1 MVKRK
6 KYSFTDLNF
15 TKEDLSRNSQK
26 VIAKVGYHLLLR
38 VKKRT
43 AINAVW
49 GIKILAKGQ
58 KVRSIKK
65 VIGFK
70 TKTMLKTVK
79 RKAKSVRKRAK
90 TAMSYP
96 RSRGGTRY
104 TNGRT
109 FKSRRKSKSQILTA
123 KNGRK
128 YKILAN
134 GRARFV
140 KNWKTIP

>member
-1 MVKRK
+1 MAKRK

-15 TKEDLSRNSQK
+15 TKEDLSRNSQQ

-70 TKTMLKTVK
+70 TRTALKGLKTVG
-79 RKAKSVRKRAK
+79 RRAK
-90 TAMSYP
+90 TGITK
-96 RSRGGTRY
+96 RTRNKIHRKS
-104 TNGRT
+104 NGRT
-109 FKSRRKSKSQILTA
+109 IQKSKRRSKQFVKGSPQA
-123 KNGRK
+123 KAWGRK
-128 YKILAN
+128 MARL
-134 GRARFV
+134 RAR
-140 KNWKTIP
+140 

>member
-1 MVKRK
+1 MAKRK

-70 TKTMLKTVK
+70 TRTALKGLKTVG
-79 RKAKSVRKRAK
+79 RRAK
-90 TAMSYP
+90 TGITK
-96 RSRGGTRY
+96 RTRNKIHRKS
-104 TNGRT
+104 NGRT
-109 FKSRRKSKSQILTA
+109 IQKSLKRRRKPAWQVKGSVAA
-123 KNGRK
+123 KRHMA
-128 YKILAN
+128 KI
-134 GRARFV
+134 RARR
-140 KNWKTIP
+140 

>member
-1 MVKRK
+1 MAKRK

-70 TKTMLKTVK
+70 TRTALKGLKTVG
-79 RKAKSVRKRAK
+79 RRAK
-90 TAMSYP
+90 TGITK
-96 RSRGGTRY
+96 RTRNKIHRKS
-104 TNGRT
+104 NGRT
-109 FKSRRKSKSQILTA
+109 IQKSKRRSKQFVKGSPQA
-123 KNGRK
+123 KAWGRK
-128 YKILAN
+128 MARL
-134 GRARFV
+134 RAR
-140 KNWKTIP
+140 

>member
-1 MVKRK
+1 MAKRK

-70 TKTMLKTVK
+70 TRTALKGLKTVG
-79 RKAKSVRKRAK
+79 RRAK
-90 TAMSYP
+90 TGITK
-96 RSRGGTRY
+96 RTRNKIHRKS
-104 TNGRT
+104 NGRT
-109 FKSRRKSKSQILTA
+109 IQKSKRRSKQFVKGSPQA
-123 KNGRK
+123 KAWGRK
-128 YKILAN
+128 MARL
-134 GRARFV
+134 RAG
-140 KNWKTIP
+140 

>member
-1 MVKRK
+1 MAKRK

-70 TKTMLKTVK
+70 TRTALKGLKTVG
-79 RKAKSVRKRAK
+79 RRAK
-90 TAMSYP
+90 TGITK
-96 RSRGGTRY
+96 RTRNKIHRKR
-104 TNGRT
+104 NGRT
-109 FKSRRKSKSQILTA
+109 IQKSKKVFITKTGQPYVL
-123 KNGRK
+123 
-128 YKILAN
+128 LAS
-134 GRARFV
+134 GQARFV
-140 KNWKTIP
+140 KR

>member
-1 MVKRK
+1 MAKRK

-15 TKEDLSRNSQK
+15 TKEDLARNSQQ

-70 TKTMLKTVK
+70 TRSALKGLKTVG
-79 RKAKSVRKRAK
+79 RRAK
-90 TAMSYP
+90 TGITK
-96 RSRGGTRY
+96 RTRNKIHRKS
-104 TNGRT
+104 NGRT
-109 FKSRRKSKSQILTA
+109 IQKSLKRRRNPAWQVKGSVAA
-123 KNGRK
+123 KRHMAKVRAGR
-128 YKILAN
+128 
-134 GRARFV
+134 
-140 KNWKTIP
+140 

>member
-1 MVKRK
+1 MAKRK

-70 TKTMLKTVK
+70 TRTALKGLKTVG
-79 RKAKSVRKRAK
+79 RRAK
-90 TAMSYP
+90 TGITK
-96 RSRGGTRY
+96 RTRNKIHRKS
-104 TNGRT
+104 NGRT
-109 FKSRRKSKSQILTA
+109 IQKSKRRSKQFVRGSPQA
-123 KNGRK
+123 KAWGRK
-128 YKILAN
+128 MARL
-134 GRARFV
+134 RAR
-140 KNWKTIP
+140 

>member
-1 MVKRK
+1 MAKRK

-26 VIAKVGYHLLLR
+26 VIAQVGYHLLLR

-70 TKTMLKTVK
+70 TRTALKGLKTVG
-79 RKAKSVRKRAK
+79 RRAK
-90 TAMSYP
+90 TGITK
-96 RSRGGTRY
+96 RTRNKIHRKS
-104 TNGRT
+104 NGRT
-109 FKSRRKSKSQILTA
+109 IQKSKRRSKQFVKGSPQA
-123 KNGRK
+123 KAWGRK
-128 YKILAN
+128 MARL
-134 GRARFV
+134 RAR
-140 KNWKTIP
+140 

>member
-1 MVKRK
+1 MAKRK

-70 TKTMLKTVK
+70 TRTALKGLKTVG
-79 RKAKSVRKRAK
+79 RRAK
-90 TAMSYP
+90 TGITK
-96 RSRGGTRY
+96 RTRKKIY
-104 TNGRT
+104 RKRNGRT
-109 FKSRRKSKSQILTA
+109 IQKSKRRSMQQVKGSKQA
-123 KNGRK
+123 KAWGRK
-128 YKILAN
+128 MARL
-134 GRARFV
+134 RAR
-140 KNWKTIP
+140 

>member
-6 KYSFTDLNF
+6 RSGGFTDLNF

-58 KVRSIKK
+58 KIRSIKK

-70 TKTMLKTVK
+70 TRTALKGLKTVG
-79 RKAKSVRKRAK
+79 RRAK
-90 TAMSYP
+90 TGITK
-96 RSRGGTRY
+96 RTRNKIHRKP
-104 TNGRT
+104 NGRT
-109 FKSRRKSKSQILTA
+109 IQKSKRRSMQQVKGSKQA
-123 KNGRK
+123 KAWGRK
-128 YKILAN
+128 MARL
-134 GRARFV
+134 RAR
-140 KNWKTIP
+140 